1 MPSEEAP
8 AGAWYAEFTA
18 VADWQFQNVSFHE
31 IFDLDAD
38 PHQLHN
44 LYNTTSPAVRQ
55 QLAAQVAEQWRCAG
69 TAGDNACP

>member
-1 MPSEEAP
+1 LPRTLTVGRCEQSD
-8 AGAWYAEFTA
+8 WHFQA
-18 VADWQFQNVSFHE
+18 VDFYELYDQRS
-31 IFDLDAD
+31 D